1 MPLKK
6 TAKNPE
12 VAKHMVV
19 INEPGAAALIG
30 SIIFIQLKQNIF

>member
-19 INEPGAAALIG
+19 IRDPKAAADMG
-30 SIIFIQLKQNIF
+30 SIIYT